1 MWRYFETKQY
11 KRIKESQEYIT
22 EVATKYIKEARN
34 HPDSLV
40 HAYEVGNELN
50 SKDIATLVSDFLL
63 AGIDT
68 SANSMAFLLH
78 EVAKH
83 KDVQDDLTRYHDVQ
97 RLDHELNENALKSF
111 KLGKAI
117 IKESLRLH
125 PISVGVG
132 RNLGED
138 AIFSG
143 TYIDKCDKLR
153 CTYPLKFHL
162 LGYHIPKG
170 TLVVTQNQ
178 ISCRLE
184 QFCPVKPHEFWPY
197 RYLNEGQRL
206 HPYLSLPFGFG
217 PRMCIGRRLAE
228 MSMQILLY
236 RISQNLYVKDLMT
249 EKVDCISLL
258 INQPD
263 RPIRLKFNKK

>member
-11 KRIKESQEYIT
+11 KRIKESQEFIT
-22 EVATKYIKEARN
+22 EVATKYIEEAKN
-34 HPDSLV
+34 HPNSLV

-68 SANSMAFLLH
+68 SANSMSFLLH
-78 EVAKH
+78 EVSKH
-83 KDVQDDLTRYHDVQ
+83 KDVQDDLERYHDIQ
-97 RLDHELNENALKSF
+97 RPDNELNEKALKSF

-143 TYIDKCDKLR
+143 KLKAKMFYIFVGTHFK
-153 CTYPLKFHL
+153 
-162 LGYHIPKG
+162 IPFI
-170 TLVVTQNQ
+170 N
-178 ISCRLE
+178 CRLSHS
-184 QFCPVKPHEFWPY
+184 K
-197 RYLNEGQRL
+197 RDIGGDSKSNK
-206 HPYLSLPFGFG
+206 LSFG
-217 PRMCIGRRLAE
+217 
-228 MSMQILLY
+228 SIL
-236 RISQNLYVKDLMT
+236 SCKA
-249 EKVDCISLL
+249 
-258 INQPD
+258 
-263 RPIRLKFNKK
+263 

>member
-1 MWRYFETKQY
+1 M
-11 KRIKESQEYIT
+11 
-22 EVATKYIKEARN
+22 ATKYIDGAKN
-34 HPDSLV
+34 HPNSLV

-78 EVAKH
+78 EVARH
-83 KDVQDDLTRYHDVQ
+83 KDVQDDLKRYHEVQ
-97 RLDHELNENALKSF
+97 RLDNELNENTLKSF

-143 TYIDKCDKLR
+143 K
-153 CTYPLKFHL
+153 
-162 LGYHIPKG
+162 
-170 TLVVTQNQ
+170 
-178 ISCRLE
+178 
-184 QFCPVKPHEFWPY
+184 
-197 RYLNEGQRL
+197 
-206 HPYLSLPFGFG
+206 
-217 PRMCIGRRLAE
+217 
-228 MSMQILLY
+228 MSAKI
-236 RISQNLYVKDLMT
+236 
-249 EKVDCISLL
+249 
-258 INQPD
+258 
-263 RPIRLKFNKK
+263 F